1 MSHNV
6 KFIGSFPSVRQ
17 CPDLKKPEYAF
28 IGRSNVGKS
37 SWINAMM
44 ERRQIAKVSATPGK
58 TQTINLFDVDG
69 RWTIADLPGYG
80 YAKVSKS
87 SRKQWLK
94 MIRDYLLS
102 REDLM
107 VTFVLIDLR
116 IPPQEIDLDFIDQLG
131 AQEIPFVILF
141 TKTDKVKDRKINEH
155 RGDFEKALSET
166 WSELPKMF
174 ITSSKTGQGRDEVL
188 SYIADLNSIWYNQ
201 RS

>member
-107 VTFVLIDLR
+107 VTFILIDLR